1 MLFGLS
7 CWPLGD
13 GGDVDGDV
21 ACTYRQREQA
31 TVRLRVKGSVAHVV
45 WCDAGGMTNRQQP
58 WAHRQGQRERKS
70 KQK

>member
-1 MLFGLS
+1 MLNTMLFWLS

-13 GGDVDGDV
+13 GGDVDDDV

-45 WCDAGGMTNRQQP
+45 WHVHIDRENRQQ
-58 WAHRQGQRERKS
+58 
-70 KQK
+70 